1 MGRLIRAAVG
11 DDSDSQEPAFDHW
24 SMTYGHDD
32 EIRVRNSGP
41 DALAGPEPGPSRDE
55 VGYGPCKPM
64 LGLGEELRQGV
75 PE

>member
-24 SMTYGHDD
+24 TDTTTKL
-32 EIRVRNSGP
+32 RVRNSGP